1 MRSKLRPETES
12 VFEDLK
18 ELQKEVVSGNKDE
31 NKEEITYGSRVE
43 NTVGSGNV
51 MRMARE
57 AKKAKEAKKPGRKKK
72 SAETKLSKR
81 LVMLVSEADAKI
93 LAKKR
98 GAGEIYEMDES
109 LFLREWCKRKGL
121 FDDKDIKKTPYEN
134 LPKD

>member
-1 MRSKLRPETES
+1 MSNTKLTLMRSKLRPETES

-18 ELQKEVVSGNKDE
+18 ELQKEVASE
-31 NKEEITYGSRVE
+31 SKEPRPEK
-43 NTVGSGNV
+43 
-51 MRMARE
+51 
-57 AKKAKEAKKPGRKKK
+57 KKAAEKKKPGRKKK

-81 LVMLVSEADAKI
+81 LVMLVSEADAEI